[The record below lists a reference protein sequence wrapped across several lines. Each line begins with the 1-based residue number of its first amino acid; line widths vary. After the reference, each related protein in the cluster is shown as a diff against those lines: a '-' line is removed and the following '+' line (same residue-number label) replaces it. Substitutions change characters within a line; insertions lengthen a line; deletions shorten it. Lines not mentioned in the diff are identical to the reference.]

1 MITAQTNGS
10 SGGDFLLSKWFLD
23 FVGDEGEAM
32 IFYAAKLKWHGWS
45 VSYASWLRYN
55 PASGVLL
62 KSRFQNVSLPVIED
76 NLIIW
81 NDPRFG
87 VSGTW
92 RSMADRIKTRLFDS
106 EEGCVEWNCYQPASK
121 VQLKIKD
128 KILNGRGYAEQLI
141 MTVLPWKIPMD
152 ELRWGRFGSENM
164 NMVWIELVGK
174 ENPVVKQQMALNN
187 PNFSPA
193 TLADKYRGKY
203 SYAAEV
209 YQIMPGFTVG
219 GVINARLGRDFDL
232 RFTPGMSL
240 GNRHFKFIGVNAS
253 ETQGDSITYL
263 FTPSAYVDLPL
274 GIRYKGFRH
283 RNLRPYIYAGA
294 AYRQDLENKSKSES
308 VVHLRRGGGY
318 AELALGLD
326 SYLEYFRF
334 TAEFRFSYGLNNLIR
349 HDIGPDHIPYYGY
362 IFKEINSNIFTLIF
376 YFE

>member
-62 KSRFQNVSLPVIED
+62 KSRFQDVCLPVVED
-76 NLIIW
+76 NLIKW
-81 NDPRFG
+81 NDPIFG

-174 ENPVVKQQMALNN
+174 ENQKWLWVNGELMHNFGIKDNYLSIPEKSLILNLDRGVVLEAEKKISAV
-187 PNFSPA
+187 A
-193 TLADKYRGKY
+193 GK
-203 SYAAEV
+203 
-209 YQIMPGFTVG
+209 
-219 GVINARLGRDFDL
+219 L
-232 RFTPGMSL
+232 
-240 GNRHFKFIGVNAS
+240 
-253 ETQGDSITYL
+253 
-263 FTPSAYVDLPL
+263 
-274 GIRYKGFRH
+274 IRY
-283 RNLRPYIYAGA
+283 
-294 AYRQDLENKSKSES
+294 
-308 VVHLRRGGGY
+308 
-318 AELALGLD
+318 
-326 SYLEYFRF
+326 
-334 TAEFRFSYGLNNLIR
+334 
-349 HDIGPDHIPYYGY
+349 IPG
-362 IFKEINSNIFTLIF
+362 INSLMPLHFLMADETKWLSRGLLLAGGEKFADGMAIHEIVNFRPLL
-376 YFE
+376 

>member
-1 MITAQTNGS
+1 MVLNATTLKYYS
-10 SGGDFLLSKWFLD
+10 FLL
-23 FVGDEGEAM
+23 
-32 IFYAAKLKWHGWS
+32 
-45 VSYASWLRYN
+45 
-55 PASGVLL
+55 LL
-62 KSRFQNVSLPVIED
+62 VAGNLQSFGQRKGFD
-76 NLIIW
+76 NLTHFDDRKLHFGFYLGVNTMDYRLSNF
-81 NDPRFG
+81 ND
-87 VSGTW
+87 
-92 RSMADRIKTRLFDS
+92 IH
-106 EEGCVEWNCYQPASK
+106 
-121 VQLKIKD
+121 
-128 KILNGRGYAEQLI
+128 
-141 MTVLPWKIPMD
+141 
-152 ELRWGRFGSENM
+152 
-164 NMVWIELVGK
+164 